1 MCGIVGVVDA
11 RGIPHGT
18 EKGVRMAVE
27 ALRHRGPDDNG
38 VWTDPNCVL
47 GHTRLSIID
56 VVGGTQPMQNE
67 DGLVVAIF
75 NGEIWNYQDLRKSL
89 IAAGH
94 VFTSASD
101 TEVLVH
107 GYEEWGVELPK
118 HLDGMF
124 AFAVWD
130 ISRKRLLLARDRL
143 GKKPL
148 ALVRTEQGLSFASDA
163 RAALLAANKKPELA
177 EEVVPEFLFQRYVDA
192 PRTLLRGVEKLQPGH
207 LAVFESGQLHIRT
220 YWQLNDDATRPLP
233 EQDLRALLETAVE
246 RRLMSDVPLGAL
258 LSGGVDSA
266 LVASLMNA
274 RGLHGFPTF
283 TIGFDNSLY
292 DERAL
297 AALTARSLGT
307 DHYELLMRSED
318 LVQALPRL
326 VWARDEPMAEPSE
339 IPLLLLA
346 EFAARHVKVVLSGDG
361 GDELF
366 GGYPKYR
373 LDRLLRA
380 HLVPRGALRLAKPLA
395 ARKASHRRFGRALAA
410 AAIRDD
416 IVRWSGWFRSFSA
429 EELGPLLMPGL
440 RPLST
445 EAALAEPLRSR
456 LVPFT
461 NLDATRR
468 MIVGDLL
475 TYLPDNMLARGDKV
489 MMAASLEGRMPLLDR
504 DVVERVHSAP
514 GGDRVGLRSGKRM
527 LRNVAQGLV
536 PDAVLAAGKKGFP
549 VPVSSLLLHGP
560 ERLAEHIL
568 LSERALSRGLYDPAK
583 LTELVKQ
590 PAADSSTA
598 GLQLFTLLS
607 LELWLR
613 ANVDSV
619 TLTPPSD
626 METLLSD

>member
-1 MCGIVGVVDA
+1 
-11 RGIPHGT
+11 
-18 EKGVRMAVE
+18 
-27 ALRHRGPDDNG
+27 
-38 VWTDPNCVL
+38 
-47 GHTRLSIID
+47 
-56 VVGGTQPMQNE
+56 
-67 DGLVVAIF
+67 
-75 NGEIWNYQDLRKSL
+75 
-89 IAAGH
+89 
-94 VFTSASD
+94 
-101 TEVLVH
+101 
-107 GYEEWGVELPK
+107 
-118 HLDGMF
+118 
-124 AFAVWD
+124 
-130 ISRKRLLLARDRL
+130 
-143 GKKPL
+143 
-148 ALVRTEQGLSFASDA
+148 
-163 RAALLAANKKPELA
+163 
-177 EEVVPEFLFQRYVDA
+177 
-192 PRTLLRGVEKLQPGH
+192 
-207 LAVFESGQLHIRT
+207 
-220 YWQLNDDATRPLP
+220 
-233 EQDLRALLETAVE
+233 
-246 RRLMSDVPLGAL
+246 LGAL

-266 LVASLMNA
+266 LVASLMSA
-274 RGLHGFPTF
+274 KGLRGFPTF
-283 TIGFDNSLY
+283 TIGFDNGLY

-339 IPLLLLA
+339 IPLLLLS
-346 EFAARHVKVVLSGDG
+346 EFAAQHVKVVLSGDG

-380 HLVPRGALRLAKPLA
+380 HLIPRGALRLATPFA
-395 ARKASHRRFGRALAA
+395 TRHASPRRLGRALAA
-410 AAIRDD
+410 AT
-416 IVRWSGWFRSFSA
+416 VRTDLGRWAGWFRAFSA
-429 EELGPLLMPGL
+429 DELDTLLVPRL

-445 EAALAEPLRSR
+445 ETALAAPLRNH
-456 LVPFT
+456 LVRFT

-514 GGDRVGLRSGKRM
+514 GADRVGLRTGKRM
-527 LRNVAQGLV
+527 LREVAQGLV
-536 PDAVLAAGKKGFP
+536 PGAVLAAGKKGFP
-549 VPVSSLLLHGP
+549 VPVSSLLLRGP
-560 ERLAEHIL
+560 ERLAERIL
-568 LSERALSRGLYDPAK
+568 LSERTLSRNLFDPVK

-626 METLLSD
+626 LESLLLV